1 MVEKGEAPNQDFN
14 LEDLR
19 VHIETFLEDIHDK
32 TKELIAIEW
41 QRIKRAK

>member
-1 MVEKGEAPNQDFN
+1 MEEREAPNQNSN
-14 LEDLR
+14 LEKLR
-19 VHIETFLEDIHDK
+19 EDIEKFLEDIHDK

>member
-1 MVEKGEAPNQDFN
+1 MVEKGEAPNQNSN
-14 LEDLR
+14 LEKLR
-19 VHIETFLEDIHDK
+19 KDIEKFLEDIHDK